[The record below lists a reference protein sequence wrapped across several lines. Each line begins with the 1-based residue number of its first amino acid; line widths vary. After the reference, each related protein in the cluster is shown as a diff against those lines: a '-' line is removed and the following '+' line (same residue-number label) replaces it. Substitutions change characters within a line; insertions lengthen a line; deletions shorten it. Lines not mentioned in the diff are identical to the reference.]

1 MQTIC
6 VLHIQQLY
14 DKCNKCANKLRA
26 HMYHKSVSL
35 CVPQFVGCPPQGVT
49 LLNLHNL
56 RMLQG
61 VSTPSFTQ
69 FDGGVLP
76 IWFSHMFHICFTNC
90 HMYLSHM
97 CHMYFTYFCTCLKLV
112 HILFTYVSQFCVL
125 KNTYVVHVCVSHI
138 RNTYRNYMF
147 HINFKF
153 HG

>member
-69 FDGGVLP
+69 FDGGVPP

-112 HILFTYVSQFCVL
+112 HILFTYC
-125 KNTYVVHVCVSHI
+125 SHMF
-138 RNTYRNYMF
+138 RNFVFWKTPMLCMCAC
-147 HINFKF
+147 HISETHIETTCFI
-153 HG
+153 